1 VGKHG
6 GARQTADDNIKRLRK
21 DAIPIAIGSPDCS
34 ARSLAYVEY
43 TVPVT
48 QEAGFIDEIIGF
60 FFVALIFNYLSLSSI
75 SLPISCF
82 LSR

>member
-1 VGKHG
+1 VGKYG
-6 GARQTADDNIKRLRK
+6 RARQATDGNIIRLRK
-21 DAIPIAIGSPDCS
+21 DVIPTAIRSPDCS
-34 ARSLAYVEY
+34 ALSLAHVEY

-48 QEAGFIDEIIGF
+48 QETGFIDEIIE

-82 LSR
+82 LSH